1 MTFVAFLTQCAWKGS
16 ILMLAGFL
24 AAGLLR
30 GRSAALRHSVW
41 VACFGALLA
50 LPVAMVSLPRWAVL
64 GRQEKPAMVTPSVPA
79 RAVSVSVSTVSAPAR
94 EPVNVPLWIWLA
106 GAGMTAFWFLAGM
119 LRTSWMVRRATP
131 APDAAELAGSLGI
144 GRRVRVLYSEAASMP
159 MTWGLFRPVVVL
171 PKGAAEWQAARLRTV
186 LLHELVH
193 VRRLDLPAQQIGQAA
208 CCLYWFH
215 PLAWMMARKLR
226 TEREQA
232 CDDAV
237 LARGVPAPEYAGHLM
252 EMVRALAARR
262 HAWSQAPAMA
272 EVSGL
277 ELRVRALLDSRR
289 DRRPLNRRKGLAI
302 VAAGAALLV
311 PLAAVSETR
320 PAPVVVAVP
329 APVPAIVM
337 PAPARVDVA
346 ARPVARRKLLAF
358 AATPAPPQAGIGSL
372 AGTVRDPS
380 GAVVPGCSVGLA
392 NVDGSGP
399 YTVQTDNVGQYRF
412 NSVPAGKYDLEVRAP
427 GFTMFKLEQLPV
439 TAGNAAQIN
448 VNLLVGKVSEAV
460 TVQGKRSGTAVPAAP
475 AVAHRIRVGGM
486 VQISRPLRQTRP
498 VYPDDLQQL
507 GVEGTVR
514 LQAVISKEGIPIDLR
529 AVPSSVDPRLVPLA
543 MDAVSQWRY
552 SPTLLNGEPVE
563 TVTTIDVTFTL
574 NQ

>member
-1 MTFVAFLTQCAWKGS
+1 MTVVAFLTQCAWKGS

-41 VACFGALLA
+41 VACFVALLA

-64 GRQEKPAMVTPSVPA
+64 GRQEKPAMVTPSVPTGA
-79 RAVSVSVSTVSAPAR
+79 ASVSVSTVSAPAR

-106 GAGMTAFWFLAGM
+106 GGGMTALWFLAGM

-131 APDAAELAGSLGI
+131 APDASELAGSLGI

-171 PKGAAEWQAARLRTV
+171 PKGAAEWPAARLRTV

-215 PLAWMMARKLR
+215 PLAWMMARQLR

-237 LARGVPAPEYAGHLM
+237 LARGVPAPEYAGHLI
-252 EMVRALAARR
+252 ELVRALAARR

-311 PLAAVSETR
+311 PLAAVSETAAR
-320 PAPVVVAVP
+320 ATSSSGGGRVP
-329 APVPAIVM
+329 CCSG
-337 PAPARVDVA
+337 ARDVA
-346 ARPVARRKLLAF
+346 AVRARRKLLALDRGART
-358 AATPAPPQAGIGSL
+358 AAGRVRL
-372 AGTVRDPS
+372 AGRDCARP
-380 GAVVPGCSVGLA
+380 
-392 NVDGSGP
+392 
-399 YTVQTDNVGQYRF
+399 QR
-412 NSVPAGKYDLEVRAP
+412 R
-427 GFTMFKLEQLPV
+427 
-439 TAGNAAQIN
+439 
-448 VNLLVGKVSEAV
+448 
-460 TVQGKRSGTAVPAAP
+460 
-475 AVAHRIRVGGM
+475 GG
-486 VQISRPLRQTRP
+486 
-498 VYPDDLQQL
+498 
-507 GVEGTVR
+507 
-514 LQAVISKEGIPIDLR
+514 
-529 AVPSSVDPRLVPLA
+529 PRL
-543 MDAVSQWRY
+543 
-552 SPTLLNGEPVE
+552 
-563 TVTTIDVTFTL
+563 
-574 NQ
+574 

>member
-1 MTFVAFLTQCAWKGS
+1 MTDLAFLTQCAWKGS
-16 ILMLAGFL
+16 ILMLAGF
-24 AAGLLR
+24 AASALLR
-30 GRSAALRHSVW
+30 RRSAALRHSVW
-41 VACFGALLA
+41 VACFAALLA
-50 LPVAMVSLPRWAVL
+50 LPVAILRLPPWAVL
-64 GRQEKPAMVTPSVPA
+64 GQQEKPAIVAPA
-79 RAVSVSVSTVSAPAR
+79 APTAAVSVTTTISAPVQ
-94 EPVNVPLWIWLA
+94 EPIDVPRRIWLA

-144 GRRVRVLYSEAASMP
+144 GRRVRVLFSEATPMP

-171 PKGAAEWQAARLRTV
+171 PTGAAEWPAARLRTV

-193 VRRLDLPAQQIGQAA
+193 VRRLDLLAQEIGQAV

-215 PLAWMMARKLR
+215 PLAWIMARQLR
-226 TEREQA
+226 QEREQA

-237 LARGVPAPEYAGHLM
+237 LARGIPAPEYAGHLM
-252 EMVRALAARR
+252 DLVRALAARR
-262 HAWSQAPAMA
+262 NAWSHAPAMA

-302 VAAGAALLV
+302 AAAGAALLL

-320 PAPVVVAVP
+320 PGVPTVTVEP
-329 APVPAIVM
+329 APVPAIL
-337 PAPARVDVA
+337 PAPIAVSP
-346 ARPVARRKLLAF
+346 RPVLRRKLLAL
-358 AATPAPPQAGIGSL
+358 AAAPAPPQAGIGSL
-372 AGTVRDPS
+372 SGTVRDPS
-380 GAVVPGCSVGLA
+380 GAVVPGCTVALTG
-392 NVDGSGP
+392 VDGSGA
-399 YTVQTDNVGQYRF
+399 YTMQTDATGQYRF
-412 NSVPAGKYDLEVRAP
+412 SSVLAGKYNVEVRAP
-427 GFTMFKLEQLPV
+427 GFAAFKLEQLPV
-439 TAGNAAQIN
+439 TDGNAAQIN
-448 VNLLVGKVSEAV
+448 VNLLVGKISETV
-460 TVQGKRSGTAVPAAP
+460 TVQGKRSATAAPPVP
-475 AVAHRIRVGGM
+475 AVAQRIKVGGM
-486 VQISRPLRQTRP
+486 VQISRLLRQPRP
-498 VYPDDLQQL
+498 VYPDELQQL

-563 TVTTIDVTFTL
+563 TATTIDVTFTL